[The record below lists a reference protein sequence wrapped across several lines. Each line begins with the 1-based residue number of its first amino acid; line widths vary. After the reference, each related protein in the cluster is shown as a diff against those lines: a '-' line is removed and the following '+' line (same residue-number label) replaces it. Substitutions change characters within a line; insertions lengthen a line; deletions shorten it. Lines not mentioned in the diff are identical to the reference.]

1 MKFRRFLRIIHRDIG
16 YFVVGI
22 TLVYGISGILLN
34 HLGTSD
40 PAFQTEIKSIQLP
53 ANLTDTELSAAWH
66 ADKTLPPLKR
76 VMRMDENRSRVFL
89 EGGIGVYQSSSG
101 NLSFEIHKKRVLV
114 YWINRLHYNKVK
126 GWSPVA
132 DFYAGALIFLAVS
145 GLFMVRG
152 KKGIAG
158 YGKWYLLAG
167 ILIPV
172 LFGIFFLR

>member
-1 MKFRRFLRIIHRDIG
+1 
-16 YFVVGI
+16 
-22 TLVYGISGILLN
+22 
-34 HLGTSD
+34 
-40 PAFQTEIKSIQLP
+40 
-53 ANLTDTELSAAWH
+53 
-66 ADKTLPPLKR
+66 
-76 VMRMDENRSRVFL
+76 MDENRSRVFL
-89 EGGIGVYQSSSG
+89 EGGIGVYQSSTG
-101 NLSFEIHKKRVLV
+101 DLSFEIHKKRVLV

-158 YGKWYLLAG
+158 YGKWYLIAG

-172 LFGIFFLR
+172 LFGILFLR

>member
-1 MKFRRFLRIIHRDIG
+1 MKFRRLLRIIHRDLG

-40 PAFQTEIKSIQLP
+40 PAFRTETKIIQLP
-53 ANLTDTELSAAWH
+53 ANLTDAELSTAWQT
-66 ADKTLPPLKR
+66 DKTLPPLKR
-76 VMRMDENRSRVFL
+76 IMRMDENRSRLFL
-89 EGGIGVYQSSSG
+89 EGGIGIYHSTNG
-101 NLSFEIHKKRVLV
+101 NLNFEVHKKRVLV

-158 YGKWYLLAG
+158 YGKWYLIAG

-172 LFGIFFLR
+172 LFGILFLR